1 MGGAFLADSA
11 PVGEVTVTTLE
22 DRHQATAHPVEEK
35 AGRGHLRH
43 LRTPRR
49 PRLWF
54 EVLLIAVSYWT
65 YSLVRN
71 AVPEQRSEALR
82 NADWLWDLER
92 QLGLAFEESVNHAVN
107 SVTWLIVGMNYY
119 YATLHFVVT
128 LGVLVWLYR
137 SHPGRYAA
145 TRLVLFSTTAI
156 ALAGYYLF
164 PLAPPRL
171 MPGGDFVDTVTVHE
185 TWGSMASGDLKNMS
199 NQYAAM
205 PSMHIGWSVWCG
217 LTVFVLATLPWARIL
232 GLLYPASTLV
242 VIVATA
248 NHFWLDAV
256 GGLLCLAFGYALST
270 LWYGSMPYALP
281 RGVPNNENSDGRDR
295 GGRGGSF
302 PDRRGTGGAA
312 VGKGGG
318 GGRGGGGDTGGGSK
332 GVVKPRT
339 PKAPDGPPPRAR
351 LPLPRRRRRSRTTE
365 PGSTAEDRSRTAFV
379 EADDPIGSSCAVAF
393 RVRTGHRTKGR
404 WPVREGTV
412 RPAWPPLAPG

>member
-1 MGGAFLADSA
+1 MGD
-11 PVGEVTVTTLE
+11 PTVTTLDGQVE
-22 DRHQATAHPVEEK
+22 AAAQPVADK
-35 AGRGHLRH
+35 TTGRRPLPRP
-43 LRTPRR
+43 RTPRR

-54 EVLLIAVSYWT
+54 EILLIAVSYWT

-82 NADWLWDLER
+82 NADWIWRLEER
-92 QLGLAFEESVNHAVN
+92 LGLAFEESVNQAVN

-145 TRLVLFSTTAI
+145 TRLVLFTTTGI
-156 ALAGYYLF
+156 ALVGYYLY

-171 MPGGDFVDTVTVHE
+171 MNGQDFIDTVMVHQ

-217 LTVFVLATLPWARIL
+217 LTIFALATVPWARVL
-232 GLLYPASTLV
+232 GLVYPAATLV

-256 GGLLCLAFGYALST
+256 GGVVCLAVGYGIALA
-270 LWYGSMPYALP
+270 WYGRQPYALP
-281 RGVPNNENSDGRDR
+281 RRVPE
-295 GGRGGSF
+295 
-302 PDRRGTGGAA
+302 
-312 VGKGGG
+312 
-318 GGRGGGGDTGGGSK
+318 
-332 GVVKPRT
+332 PRE
-339 PKAPDGPPPRAR
+339 PAREPEERAR
-351 LPLPRRRRRSRTTE
+351 EPIPLPKQ
-365 PGSTAEDRSRTAFV
+365 G
-379 EADDPIGSSCAVAF
+379 
-393 RVRTGHRTKGR
+393 
-404 WPVREGTV
+404 
-412 RPAWPPLAPG
+412 